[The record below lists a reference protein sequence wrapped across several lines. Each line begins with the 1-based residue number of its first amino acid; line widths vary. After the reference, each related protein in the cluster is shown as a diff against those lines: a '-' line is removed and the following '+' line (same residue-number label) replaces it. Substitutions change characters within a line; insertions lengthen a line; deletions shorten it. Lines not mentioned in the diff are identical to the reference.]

1 MNRSAPRSI
10 DQYLRQLR
18 EELAGADPALVQDAL
33 YDAEEYLRAEVAA
46 HPDKSESDVLELIAS
61 TYGAPD
67 EVAGAYRDTE
77 VKVKAAMAT
86 PRKEA
91 KSAAGRFF
99 GVFLDPRAYTSLF
112 FMLLALPTGIIY
124 FVLTV
129 GGLSLSAGF
138 LVLIIGVPFFLM
150 FMAVCRVVS
159 LAEGGLIEAMTGV
172 RMPRRPVY
180 QGKALSFWA
189 RIGEMLKDPRTW
201 TTIAYFILRLP
212 IGILYFVIAVAGL
225 AVSLTFIALPIT
237 VVLAQAGWFGMGGVE
252 VFSDAQ
258 PEWIFNTGFAIPLL
272 GLAGVLLLTSL
283 MHLARGIG
291 RLHAMFAKSMLV
303 ARAASS
309 PAEAA
314 KSVAA
319 LAAH

>member
-18 EELAGADPALVQDAL
+18 EELAGADSALIQDAL
-33 YDAEEYLRAEVAA
+33 YDSEEYLRAEVAA

-77 VKVKAAMAT
+77 IKVKAAMAT
-86 PRKEA
+86 PRKEPN
-91 KSAAGRFF
+91 SAMGRFF

-112 FMLLALPTGIIY
+112 FLLLALPTGIIY

-129 GGLSLSAGF
+129 TGLSLSAGF
-138 LVLIIGVPFFLM
+138 SVLINGVPVCLL
-150 FMAVCRVVS
+150 FMAICRVVS
-159 LAEGGLIEAMTGV
+159 LAEGRLIEAMTGV

-180 QGKALSFWA
+180 QGKALGFWA

-225 AVSLTFIALPIT
+225 SVSLSLLALPIIGL
-237 VVLAQAGWFGMGGVE
+237 LAQAGWFGMGAVE
-252 VFSDAQ
+252 AFSTAQ
-258 PEWIFNTGFAIPLL
+258 PEWVFDTAFGIPIL
-272 GLAGVLLLTSL
+272 GLGGLLLLTSL

-303 ARAASS
+303 ARTASS
-309 PAEAA
+309 AEEAE
-314 KSVAA
+314 SGAA
-319 LAAH
+319 LPA

>member
-18 EELAGADPALVQDAL
+18 EELDGADSALIQDAL

-67 EVAGAYRDTE
+67 EVASAYRDTE

-86 PRKEA
+86 PRKEPHTA
-91 KSAAGRFF
+91 MGRFF

-112 FMLLALPTGIIY
+112 FMFLALATGIIY
-124 FVLTV
+124 FVLAVT
-129 GGLSLSAGF
+129 GLSLSVG
-138 LVLIIGVPFFLM
+138 LSVLIIGIPFFLM

-159 LAEGGLIEAMTGV
+159 LAEGRLIEAMTGA

-180 QGKALSFWA
+180 QGAARGFWA
-189 RIGEMLKDPRTW
+189 RTGEMLKDRRTW
-201 TTIAYFILRLP
+201 TTIAYFLSMLP
-212 IGILYFVIAVAGL
+212 IGIIYFVLAVAGL
-225 AVSLTFIALPIT
+225 SISLTLIALPIT
-237 VVLAQAGWFGMGGVE
+237 VVLSQAGWFGITASE
-252 VFSDAQ
+252 IFATAQ
-258 PEWIFNTGFAIPLL
+258 PEWIFNTGLAIPIL
-272 GLAGVLLLTSL
+272 GLAGLLLLTSL

-291 RLHAMFAKSMLV
+291 RLHAMYAKSMLV
-303 ARAASS
+303 ARVASG
-309 PAEAA
+309 PAETAE
-314 KSVAA
+314 SGAA